1 MMTRCVIYT
10 RVSTN
15 NQTID
20 NQLNVLRE
28 VAKLK
33 GYEIVKEYTDE
44 GISGAK
50 GREDRQGVDE
60 LIKDATRKKFDIIL
74 CWSVDRLGRNLSHL
88 VSFLNE
94 IQSVSCDLYI
104 HQSGLDTSTPMGK
117 MMFQLTGIFAEFE
130 RSMISERVRAG
141 QKRSKKKNGRPTN
154 MNEGL
159 VHSIKFMREQGVGI
173 RKIATELQVGV
184 VVAVI
189 VFAFATEI
197 QSVMVASGM
206 RDSLVVWLQSWV

>member
-1 MMTRCVIYT
+1 MTRCVIYT

-15 NQTID
+15 DQTID

-28 VAKLK
+28 IALLK
-33 GYEIVKEYTDE
+33 GYEIVREYADE

-50 GREDRQGVDE
+50 GREERKGFDE

-94 IQSVSCDLYI
+94 IQSVGCDLYV

-130 RSMISERVRAG
+130 RTMISERVIAG

-154 MNEGL
+154 MNDGL
-159 VHSIKFMREQGVGI
+159 IHSIKYMREQGVGI

-184 VVAVI
+184 GTIYKVLEA
-189 VFAFATEI
+189 A
-197 QSVMVASGM
+197 
-206 RDSLVVWLQSWV
+206 

>member
-1 MMTRCVIYT
+1 MTRCVIYT

-15 NQTID
+15 GQTID

-28 VAKLK
+28 IAKLK
-33 GYEIVKEYTDE
+33 GYEIVKEYADE

-50 GREDRQGVDE
+50 GREDRKGFDE
-60 LIKDATRKKFDIIL
+60 LIKDATRKKFDLIL

-94 IQSVSCDLYI
+94 IQSVGCDLYI

-130 RSMISERVRAG
+130 RTMISERVRAG
-141 QKRSKKKNGRPTN
+141 QKRSRKKNGRPTN
-154 MNEGL
+154 LNDGL
-159 VHSIKFMREQGVGI
+159 VHSIKYMREQGVGI

-184 VVAVI
+184 GTIYKVLEA
-189 VFAFATEI
+189 A
-197 QSVMVASGM
+197 
-206 RDSLVVWLQSWV
+206 

>member
-1 MMTRCVIYT
+1 MTRCVIYT

-50 GREDRQGVDE
+50 GREDRQGFDE

-94 IQSVSCDLYI
+94 IQSESCDLYI

-184 VVAVI
+184 GTIYKVLEA
-189 VFAFATEI
+189 A
-197 QSVMVASGM
+197 
-206 RDSLVVWLQSWV
+206 

>member
-1 MMTRCVIYT
+1 MTRCVIYT

-15 NQTID
+15 CQTID

-28 VAKLK
+28 IAKLK
-33 GYEIVKEYTDE
+33 GYEIVREYADE

-50 GREDRQGVDE
+50 GREERKGFDE

-94 IQSVSCDLYI
+94 IQSVGCDLYI

-130 RSMISERVRAG
+130 RSMISERVIAG

-159 VHSIKFMREQGVGI
+159 VHSIKYMREQGVGI

-184 VVAVI
+184 GTIYKVLEA
-189 VFAFATEI
+189 A
-197 QSVMVASGM
+197 
-206 RDSLVVWLQSWV
+206 

>member
-1 MMTRCVIYT
+1 MTRCVIYT

-15 NQTID
+15 DQTID

-28 VAKLK
+28 IALLK
-33 GYEIVKEYTDE
+33 GYEIVKEYADE

-50 GREDRQGVDE
+50 GREERKGFDE

-94 IQSVSCDLYI
+94 IQSVGCDLYV

-130 RSMISERVRAG
+130 RTMISERVIAG

-159 VHSIKFMREQGVGI
+159 VHSIKYMREQGVGI

-184 VVAVI
+184 GTIYKVLEA
-189 VFAFATEI
+189 A
-197 QSVMVASGM
+197 
-206 RDSLVVWLQSWV
+206 

>member
-1 MMTRCVIYT
+1 MTRCVIYT

-50 GREDRQGVDE
+50 GREDRQGFDE

-184 VVAVI
+184 GTIYKVLEA
-189 VFAFATEI
+189 A
-197 QSVMVASGM
+197 
-206 RDSLVVWLQSWV
+206 

>member
-1 MMTRCVIYT
+1 MTRCVIYT

-28 VAKLK
+28 IAKLK
-33 GYEIVKEYTDE
+33 GYEIVREYTDE

-50 GREDRQGVDE
+50 GREERKGFDE

-94 IQSVSCDLYI
+94 IQSVGCDLYI

-130 RSMISERVRAG
+130 RSMISERVIAG

-154 MNEGL
+154 MNDGL
-159 VHSIKFMREQGVGI
+159 VHSIKYMREQGVGI

-184 VVAVI
+184 GTIYKVLEA
-189 VFAFATEI
+189 A
-197 QSVMVASGM
+197 
-206 RDSLVVWLQSWV
+206 

>member
-1 MMTRCVIYT
+1 MTRCVIYT

-28 VAKLK
+28 IAKLK
-33 GYEIVKEYTDE
+33 GYEIVKEYADE

-50 GREDRQGVDE
+50 GREDRKGFDE
-60 LIKDATRKKFDIIL
+60 LIKDATRKKFDLIL

-88 VSFLNE
+88 VSFLDE
-94 IQSVSCDLYI
+94 IQSVGCDLYI

-130 RSMISERVRAG
+130 RSMISERVIAG

-154 MNEGL
+154 MNDGL
-159 VHSIKFMREQGVGI
+159 VHSIKYMREQGVGI

-184 VVAVI
+184 GTIYKVLEA
-189 VFAFATEI
+189 A
-197 QSVMVASGM
+197 
-206 RDSLVVWLQSWV
+206 

>member
-1 MMTRCVIYT
+1 MTRCVIYT

-28 VAKLK
+28 IAKLK
-33 GYEIVKEYTDE
+33 GYEIVREYKDE

-50 GREDRQGVDE
+50 GREERKGFDE

-94 IQSVSCDLYI
+94 IQSVGCDLYI

-130 RSMISERVRAG
+130 RSMISERVIAG

-154 MNEGL
+154 MNDGL
-159 VHSIKFMREQGVGI
+159 VHSIKYMREQGVGI

-184 VVAVI
+184 GTIYKVLEA
-189 VFAFATEI
+189 A
-197 QSVMVASGM
+197 
-206 RDSLVVWLQSWV
+206 

>member
-1 MMTRCVIYT
+1 MTRCVIYT

-15 NQTID
+15 CQTID

-28 VAKLK
+28 IAKLK
-33 GYEIVKEYTDE
+33 GYEIVREYADE

-50 GREDRQGVDE
+50 GREERKGFDE

-88 VSFLNE
+88 VTFLNE
-94 IQSVSCDLYI
+94 IQSVGCDLYI

-130 RSMISERVRAG
+130 RSMISERVIAG

-159 VHSIKFMREQGVGI
+159 VHSIKYMREQGVGI

-184 VVAVI
+184 GTIYKVLEA
-189 VFAFATEI
+189 A
-197 QSVMVASGM
+197 
-206 RDSLVVWLQSWV
+206 

>member
-1 MMTRCVIYT
+1 MTRCVIYT
-10 RVSTN
+10 RVSTTG
-15 NQTID
+15 QTID

-28 VAKLK
+28 IAKLK
-33 GYEIVKEYTDE
+33 GYEIVKEYADE

-50 GREDRQGVDE
+50 GREDRKGFDE
-60 LIKDATRKKFDIIL
+60 LIKDATRKKFDLIL

-94 IQSVSCDLYI
+94 IQSVGCDLYI

-130 RSMISERVRAG
+130 RSLISERVRAG
-141 QKRSKKKNGRPTN
+141 QKRSRKKNGRPTN
-154 MNEGL
+154 LNDGL
-159 VHSIKFMREQGVGI
+159 VHSIKYMREQGVGI

-184 VVAVI
+184 GTIYKVLEA
-189 VFAFATEI
+189 A
-197 QSVMVASGM
+197 
-206 RDSLVVWLQSWV
+206 

>member
-1 MMTRCVIYT
+1 MTRCVIYT
-10 RVSTN
+10 RVSSN

-28 VAKLK
+28 IAKLK
-33 GYEIVKEYTDE
+33 GYEIVREYTDE

-50 GREDRQGVDE
+50 GREERKGFDE

-94 IQSVSCDLYI
+94 IQSVGCDLYI
-104 HQSGLDTSTPMGK
+104 QQSGLDTSTPMGK

-130 RSMISERVRAG
+130 RSMISERVIAG

-154 MNEGL
+154 MNDGL
-159 VHSIKFMREQGVGI
+159 VHSIKYMREQGVGI

-184 VVAVI
+184 GTIYKVLEVA
-189 VFAFATEI
+189 
-197 QSVMVASGM
+197 
-206 RDSLVVWLQSWV
+206 

>member
-1 MMTRCVIYT
+1 MTRCVIYT

-15 NQTID
+15 CQTID

-28 VAKLK
+28 IAKLK
-33 GYEIVKEYTDE
+33 GYEIVREYADE

-50 GREDRQGVDE
+50 GREERKGFDE

-88 VSFLNE
+88 VTFLNE
-94 IQSVSCDLYI
+94 IQSVGCDLYI

-130 RSMISERVRAG
+130 RSMISERVIAG

-159 VHSIKFMREQGVGI
+159 VHSIKYMREQGVGI

-184 VVAVI
+184 GTVYKVLEVA
-189 VFAFATEI
+189 
-197 QSVMVASGM
+197 
-206 RDSLVVWLQSWV
+206 

>member
-1 MMTRCVIYT
+1 MTRCVIYT

-28 VAKLK
+28 IAKLK
-33 GYEIVKEYTDE
+33 GYEIVREYTDE

-50 GREDRQGVDE
+50 GREERKGFDE

-94 IQSVSCDLYI
+94 IQSVGCDLYI

-130 RSMISERVRAG
+130 RSMISERVIAG
-141 QKRSKKKNGRPTN
+141 QKRSKKKNGRPSN
-154 MNEGL
+154 MNDGL
-159 VHSIKFMREQGVGI
+159 VHSIKYMREQGVGI

-184 VVAVI
+184 GTIYKVLEA
-189 VFAFATEI
+189 A
-197 QSVMVASGM
+197 
-206 RDSLVVWLQSWV
+206 

>member
-1 MMTRCVIYT
+1 MTRCVIYT

-15 NQTID
+15 GQTID

-28 VAKLK
+28 IAKLK
-33 GYEIVKEYTDE
+33 GYEIVKEYADE

-50 GREDRQGVDE
+50 GREDRKGFDE
-60 LIKDATRKKFDIIL
+60 LIKDATRKKFDLIL

-94 IQSVSCDLYI
+94 IQSVGCDLYI

-141 QKRSKKKNGRPTN
+141 QKRSRKKNGRPTN
-154 MNEGL
+154 LNDGL
-159 VHSIKFMREQGVGI
+159 VHSIKYMREQGVGI

-184 VVAVI
+184 GTIYKVLEA
-189 VFAFATEI
+189 A
-197 QSVMVASGM
+197 
-206 RDSLVVWLQSWV
+206 

>member
-1 MMTRCVIYT
+1 MTRCVIYT

-15 NQTID
+15 NQTIY

-28 VAKLK
+28 IAKLK
-33 GYEIVKEYTDE
+33 GYEIVREYTDE

-50 GREDRQGVDE
+50 GREERKGFDE

-94 IQSVSCDLYI
+94 IQSVGCDLYI

-130 RSMISERVRAG
+130 RSMISERVIAG

-159 VHSIKFMREQGVGI
+159 VHSIKYMREQGVGI

-184 VVAVI
+184 GTIYKVLEA
-189 VFAFATEI
+189 A
-197 QSVMVASGM
+197 
-206 RDSLVVWLQSWV
+206 

>member
-1 MMTRCVIYT
+1 MTRCVIYT

-15 NQTID
+15 GQTID

-28 VAKLK
+28 IAKLK
-33 GYEIVKEYTDE
+33 GYEIVKEYADE

-50 GREDRQGVDE
+50 GREDRKGFDE
-60 LIKDATRKKFDIIL
+60 LIKDATRKKFDLIL

-94 IQSVSCDLYI
+94 IQSVGCDLYI

-117 MMFQLTGIFAEFE
+117 MMFQLTGIFSEFE

-141 QKRSKKKNGRPTN
+141 QKRSRKKNGRPTN
-154 MNEGL
+154 LNDGL
-159 VHSIKFMREQGVGI
+159 VHSIKYMREQGLGI

-184 VVAVI
+184 GTIYKVLEA
-189 VFAFATEI
+189 A
-197 QSVMVASGM
+197 
-206 RDSLVVWLQSWV
+206 

>member
-1 MMTRCVIYT
+1 MTRCVIYT

-28 VAKLK
+28 IAKLK
-33 GYEIVKEYTDE
+33 GYEIVREYTDE

-50 GREDRQGVDE
+50 GREERKGFDE

-94 IQSVSCDLYI
+94 IQSVGCDLYI

-117 MMFQLTGIFAEFE
+117 MTFQLTGIFAEFE
-130 RSMISERVRAG
+130 RSMISERVIAG

-154 MNEGL
+154 MNDGL
-159 VHSIKFMREQGVGI
+159 VHSIKYMREQGVGI

-184 VVAVI
+184 GTIYKVLEA
-189 VFAFATEI
+189 A
-197 QSVMVASGM
+197 
-206 RDSLVVWLQSWV
+206 

>member
-1 MMTRCVIYT
+1 MTRCVIYT

-15 NQTID
+15 GQTID

-28 VAKLK
+28 IAKLK
-33 GYEIVKEYTDE
+33 GYEIVKEYADE

-50 GREDRQGVDE
+50 GREDRKGFDE
-60 LIKDATRKKFDIIL
+60 LIKDATRKKFDLIL

-94 IQSVSCDLYI
+94 IQSVGCDLYI

-141 QKRSKKKNGRPTN
+141 QKRSRKKNGRPTN
-154 MNEGL
+154 LNDGL
-159 VHSIKFMREQGVGI
+159 VHSIKYMKEQGVGI

-184 VVAVI
+184 GTIYKVLVHKW
-189 VFAFATEI
+189 
-197 QSVMVASGM
+197 G
-206 RDSLVVWLQSWV
+206 SLRQTRLT

>member
-1 MMTRCVIYT
+1 MTRCVIYT

-20 NQLNVLRE
+20 NQLTVLRE
-28 VAKLK
+28 IAKLK
-33 GYEIVKEYTDE
+33 GYEIVREYTDE

-50 GREDRQGVDE
+50 GREERKGFDE

-94 IQSVSCDLYI
+94 IQSVGCDLYI

-130 RSMISERVRAG
+130 RSMISERVIAG

-154 MNEGL
+154 MNDGL
-159 VHSIKFMREQGVGI
+159 VHSIKYMREQGVGI

-184 VVAVI
+184 GTIYKVLEA
-189 VFAFATEI
+189 A
-197 QSVMVASGM
+197 
-206 RDSLVVWLQSWV
+206 

>member
-1 MMTRCVIYT
+1 MTRCVIYT

-28 VAKLK
+28 IAKLK
-33 GYEIVKEYTDE
+33 GYEIVREYTDE

-50 GREDRQGVDE
+50 GREERKGFDE

-94 IQSVSCDLYI
+94 IQSVGCDLYI

-141 QKRSKKKNGRPTN
+141 QKRSRKKNGRPTN
-154 MNEGL
+154 LNDGL
-159 VHSIKFMREQGVGI
+159 VHSIKYMREQGVGI

-184 VVAVI
+184 GTIYKVLEA
-189 VFAFATEI
+189 A
-197 QSVMVASGM
+197 
-206 RDSLVVWLQSWV
+206 

>member
-1 MMTRCVIYT
+1 MTRCVIYT

-50 GREDRQGVDE
+50 GREDRQGFDE

-184 VVAVI
+184 GTIYKVLA
-189 VFAFATEI
+189 AA
-197 QSVMVASGM
+197 
-206 RDSLVVWLQSWV
+206 